1 MMGRKP
7 SKNLNLPVGMRAR
20 PRGQKVF
27 YYLDRGGRPRV
38 EIPLGSDYVLAVAEY
53 SRLLQDVKAPV
64 GGLFDDMAKRYE
76 REVIPTKKPGTQR
89 DNLRELEPL
98 REFFA
103 GAPLAEIKPL
113 HLRQYMDW
121 RPQWGQ
127 IKAKRINEQRA
138 KDGVAPVK
146 IPPLGGNV
154 RANREKALFSHMWNK
169 AREWGYT
176 DAPNPCAGIKGYRET
191 GRDVYVDDELFRRVY
206 DAAAQPLRD
215 AMDLAFLTGQ
225 RPSDALKLTEAD
237 IKDGALW
244 LRQDKTGTP
253 VRISIEGQLSD
264 VIERIKARKTA
275 SKVRALA
282 LVCEANGRP
291 LSARALRTMFDDAR
305 AEAGIEKSAFQFR
318 DLRAKAATEKDMAE
332 GIGAAR
338 DQLGHSSEAMTRK
351 YVRHRAGKLVKP
363 TR

>member
-1 MMGRKP
+1 MGRKP

-20 PRGQKVF
+20 PRGLKVF

-38 EIPLGSDYVLAVAEY
+38 EIPLGSDYVLAIAEY
-53 SRLLQDVKAPV
+53 SRLMQDVKVAK
-64 GGLFDDMAKRYE
+64 GGTFDDMAKRYE
-76 REVIPTKKPGTQR
+76 EEVIPTKKPGTQR
-89 DNLRELEPL
+89 DNTRELEPL
-98 REFFA
+98 RYFFSKA
-103 GAPLAEIKPL
+103 LLSEIKPL
-113 HLRQYMDW
+113 HIRQYMDW

-127 IKAKRINEQRA
+127 VKTKIENEARA
-138 KDGVAPVK
+138 KAGE
-146 IPPLGGNV
+146 PPLKMPALGGNV

-176 DAPNPCAGIKGYRET
+176 DLPNPCAGVKGYRET
-191 GRDVYVDDELFRRVY
+191 GRNVYIDDDMYTRVY
-206 DAAAQPLRD
+206 KAASQPLRD
-215 AMDLAFLTGQ
+215 AMDLAYLTGQ
-225 RPSDALKLTEAD
+225 RPSDALKLADTD
-237 IKDGALW
+237 IKEGALW

-253 VRISIEGQLSD
+253 LRISIEGELKE
-264 VIERIKARKTA
+264 VIDRINAGKTA
-275 SKVRALA
+275 NKVRAFA
-282 LVCEANGRP
+282 LVCDESGKP
-291 LSARALRTMFDDAR
+291 LGARALRTMFDDAR

-318 DLRAKAATEKDMAE
+318 DLRAKAATEKDMTD